1 MNCELKRIQH
11 SHTIP
16 RLGTQV
22 LRKESYPQ
30 ETRYRV
36 INSNWLRK
44 FLQNHTFLRL
54 VIVFYQNWI
63 YKYMFWLQNRGGVK
77 KGLDLYLAIPV
88 NIYWSYFDCYFDL
101 YWCYFD
107 VLFWFIVWLI
117 VLIYVRLMSCLSD
130 WFIASLTSFLSSSIH
145 PNFIFRSFVCLLT

>member
-1 MNCELKRIQH
+1 MSWSAFNILIPFLNSEHKFYEKNPILKKPATGLSISTDCEK
-11 SHTIP
+11 
-16 RLGTQV
+16 
-22 LRKESYPQ
+22 
-30 ETRYRV
+30 
-36 INSNWLRK
+36 N
-44 FLQNHTFLRL
+44 LQNHTFLRL